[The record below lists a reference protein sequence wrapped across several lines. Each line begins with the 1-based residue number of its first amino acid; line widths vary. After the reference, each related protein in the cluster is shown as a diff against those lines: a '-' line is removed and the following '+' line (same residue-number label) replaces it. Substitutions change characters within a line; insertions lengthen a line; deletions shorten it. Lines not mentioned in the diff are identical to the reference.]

1 MTSYT
6 KLLYNYDDECSKQLD
21 NYALV
26 HIIII
31 LYGIEEPAG
40 EKQLEVANTVQD
52 EVVIVQHLWAY
63 HGNYGTQW
71 QRSSATSVTNIQYT
85 RSHFNCFT

>member
-6 KLLYNYDDECSKQLD
+6 KLLYKYDDECIKQLD
-21 NYALV
+21 NYVLV

-40 EKQLEVANTVQD
+40 EKQFRRGNTVQD
-52 EVVIVQHLWAY
+52 KVVIVQHL
-63 HGNYGTQW
+63 
-71 QRSSATSVTNIQYT
+71 
-85 RSHFNCFT
+85 